1 MDTSHHRHIP
11 AIAALLAIGTMLT
24 LPLLGAIA
32 TSAAPPAAVAGI
44 PPRVLTAYEAAGGW
58 CEGLRWE
65 LLAGVGWVE
74 SRHGTSGGATA
85 DPGTGEVRPWI
96 FGPPLDGSDGVESHT
111 VGAWLGRWGLAGPW
125 EQAVGPMQFRPPTFE
140 AWAVDE
146 DANGITD
153 PHDIDDAVTT
163 AANYLCGG
171 PDGAIADEREAVLR
185 YNHSD
190 AYADEVLAYADSLV
204 TSPVGGILC
213 PVAGPVSFSDT
224 WHAPRSGGR
233 QHLGVDMFA
242 AEGTPVVAPVAGEAV
257 HSTNTLGGLA
267 FSLWGDD
274 GNYFYGAHLSA
285 FGPTT
290 GHVEAGTILGYVG
303 HTGNAQGT
311 SPHLHFETHPG
322 RAKGGQPSPV
332 NPTPAVE
339 AACAANRTGVAF
351 ES

>member
-1 MDTSHHRHIP
+1 MIG
-11 AIAALLAIGTMLT
+11 ALLT
-24 LPLLGAIA
+24 LPMLGTISNTA
-32 TSAAPPAAVAGI
+32 TAPAVVAGI
-44 PPRVLTAYEAAGGW
+44 PARVLSAYEAADGW
-58 CEGLRWE
+58 CDGLRWE
-65 LLAGVGWVE
+65 LLAGIGWVE

-85 DPGTGEVRPWI
+85 DPGSGEVRPWI
-96 FGPPLDGSDGVESHT
+96 FGPPLDGAAGVEAHP

-140 AWAVDE
+140 EWAVDE
-146 DANGITD
+146 DADGTTD
-153 PHDIDDAVTT
+153 PHDIDDAVAT

-171 PDGAIADEREAVLR
+171 PDGTITDERQAVLR

-190 AYADEVLAYADSLV
+190 AYADEVLAYADSLAA
-204 TSPVGGILC
+204 SPVGGILC
-213 PVAGPVSFSDT
+213 PVAGPVSFTDT

-233 QHLGVDMFA
+233 LHQGVDMFA
-242 AEGTPVVAPVAGEAV
+242 AEGTPVVAPVAGVAV

-290 GHVEAGTILGYVG
+290 GHVEAGTVLGYVG

-322 RAKGGQPSPV
+322 RAQGDPPGAV
-332 NPTPAVE
+332 NPTPAVD
-339 AACAANRTGVAF
+339 AACVANRIGVGF
-351 ES
+351 ESGS